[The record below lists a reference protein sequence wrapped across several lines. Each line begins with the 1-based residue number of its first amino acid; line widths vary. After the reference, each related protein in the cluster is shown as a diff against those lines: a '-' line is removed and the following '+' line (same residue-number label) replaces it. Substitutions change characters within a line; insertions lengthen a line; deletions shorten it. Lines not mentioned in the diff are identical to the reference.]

1 MLCDDV
7 GKIDDDNGGR
17 VGSSN
22 KERAELVLVS
32 LSNLYLL
39 LEFILVDASGPFSC
53 STSHHLLTT
62 LTTNYCPNQIC
73 ILISLKRECIL
84 QMELIE
90 DPTISLYGQIT
101 REYYSMKLLHEN

>member
-7 GKIDDDNGGR
+7 GKIDDDNSGR

-39 LEFILVDASGPFSC
+39 LKFISLDASGPFSC

-62 LTTNYCPNQIC
+62 LTTNYCPNQNC
-73 ILISLKRECIL
+73 ILISLRRECIL
-84 QMELIE
+84 
-90 DPTISLYGQIT
+90 
-101 REYYSMKLLHEN
+101 